1 MAAAES
7 PCWRPMTSRGLC
19 SCKIGQA
26 LVSLIPTPAR
36 INYVGWDHE
45 QDPTHFPTHLPSPPH
60 CLLACAVPLCS
71 QLQTSQMN
79 RSRSWRF
86 LDLPPSALH
95 RSSSPVAGR
104 THACSSAWYAC
115 GQAAFLFFSP
125 HNAPPR
131 PSSTTARVRKVD
143 ECQKHRF
150 AFFCHATIRLHRAVG
165 LRAGWGSAWRWA
177 LVTSNGNGSTASR
190 PFYEGVCP
198 RPSLLSKVPM
208 SQQAFAHPP
217 QKTYPLPKACG
228 KAAQQP

>member
-1 MAAAES
+1 MPVVLAAYLSCQSATSLQRQSNNYFALARPRGSSVKGRTSRMNRPGGNMAAAES

-45 QDPTHFPTHLPSPPH
+45 QDPTHFPTHLPSPPR

-95 RSSSPVAGR
+95 RSSSPVASR
-104 THACSSAWYAC
+104 THACSAAWYAC
-115 GQAAFLFFSP
+115 GQAAFSFSP
-125 HNAPPR
+125 QR
-131 PSSTTARVRKVD
+131 PAKAQLYDRP
-143 ECQKHRF
+143 CQKSR
-150 AFFCHATIRLHRAVG
+150 RL
-165 LRAGWGSAWRWA
+165 S
-177 LVTSNGNGSTASR
+177 SR
-190 PFYEGVCP
+190 PP
-198 RPSLLSKVPM
+198 
-208 SQQAFAHPP
+208 FATR
-217 QKTYPLPKACG
+217 QSASIGL
-228 KAAQQP
+228 